1 MIPSF
6 YAYPTYVAPR
16 RTWRAP
22 RGVSSRP
29 LEPSHR
35 ALRAQSLRGHNG
47 EVVRIAKKMGD
58 AFASYF
64 IHLLTSSR
72 ETATSVSDGPYAP
85 VEMEYRIA
93 VFSSGA
99 SMIETR
105 SYL

>member
-1 MIPSF
+1 MIRSF

-58 AFASYF
+58 AFASV
-64 IHLLTSSR
+64 TSSTLLLR
-72 ETATSVSDGPYAP
+72 PVILRRAFLTVRTLLWKWSTATPSFRPAP
-85 VEMEYRIA
+85 
-93 VFSSGA
+93 
-99 SMIETR
+99 
-105 SYL
+105 L